1 MKAEELM
8 IGDLLT
14 FKDCVGDSG
23 FPILKVNGILPDTL
37 FVQIDYSDTDDE
49 VDYEDVIGIPIT
61 PEILEKN
68 GFITGYDG
76 AHIGHDNNLKMYHK
90 YIGKTYI
97 VVNYLDDGK
106 VGIEISNEFSP
117 KDDRGRADLV
127 TFARDWCNGFCVHE
141 LQHALRLCGIE
152 KEIVI

>member
-1 MKAEELM
+1 MKAEELKV
-8 IGDLLT
+8 GDLLT

-37 FVQIDYSDTDDE
+37 FVQIDYSDADDE
-49 VDYEDVIGIPIT
+49 VDYEDIIGITLT

-68 GFITGYDG
+68 GFVKSKVYEVWKIICDDYELRVTPWRVAVIFLDEDG
-76 AHIGHDNNLKMYHK
+76 SDK
-90 YIGKTYI
+90 
-97 VVNYLDDGK
+97 
-106 VGIEISNEFSP
+106 EEFSAPRP
-117 KDDRGRADLV
+117 KY
-127 TFARDWCNGFCVHE
+127 VHE

>member
-37 FVQIDYSDTDDE
+37 FVQIDYSDADDE
-49 VDYEDVIGIPIT
+49 VDYEDIIGIPLT

-68 GFITGYDG
+68 FKEFIPG
-76 AHIGHDNNLKMYHK
+76 INLMYGLGGP
-90 YIGKTYI
+90 YVASDEEGQWVFGLVREEPPARYPLVRITY
-97 VVNYLDDGK
+97 
-106 VGIEISNEFSP
+106 
-117 KDDRGRADLV
+117 
-127 TFARDWCNGFCVHE
+127 VHE

-152 KEIVI
+152 KEITI